1 MDEDVMVP
9 AFVHIAVELIT
20 LLIIAGSYMV
30 VLRMPLLLLLPLL
43 LLRHSLP
50 PRQLSSLLQGSLLLF
65 LGRHMMPLCGF
76 TFGIFLSLLTQLR
89 PSQDLQTKRVIGGG
103 MSEEA
108 FIFSMI
114 HLLPLLVP
122 FL

>member
-1 MDEDVMVP
+1 MVP
-9 AFVHIAVELIT
+9 AFVHIAVEIIT

-30 VLRMPLLLLLPLL
+30 VLRMPLLLL
-43 LLRHSLP
+43 RHSLP
-50 PRQLSSLLQGSLLLF
+50 PRQLSSLVQGSLLLF